1 MANFDI
7 NKWNKQRYLQEANLL
22 ESKAQ
27 EAATA
32 IDKILDEVD
41 PSGILPEDLGA
52 AIAMVVKKGYQ
63 ASKQNQF
70 MDALHKGLGFPNN
83 LNEGELEDAA
93 KKLNLTLNK
102 KDNKIEVGGD
112 AIDKDEFEGIAKKL
126 GYKVDREV
134 EKGEYD
140 RLYISK

>member
-1 MANFDI
+1 MGFDTTKWFKNQYLTEDLTQDISNAIPEDTGYAEFAKAVARILKDEYGSHNFD
-7 NKWNKQRYLQEANLL
+7 KFMEVLHSELGMG
-22 ESKAQ
+22 ES
-27 EAATA
+27 
-32 IDKILDEVD
+32 
-41 PSGILPEDLGA
+41 
-52 AIAMVVKKGYQ
+52 
-63 ASKQNQF
+63 
-70 MDALHKGLGFPNN
+70 

-102 KDNKIEVGGD
+102 KDGKIEVGGD
-112 AIDKDEFEGIAKKL
+112 AIDKDEFEGVAKKL